1 MTAWGIGSIAAPA
14 GRTGVAACSAGESG
28 ERAPPAYGGTRA
40 GFCRLDV
47 RLLGVAS
54 GEGGRSFSQ
63 TIASESPD
71 LRINDQL
78 ARNTNMRARCV
89 ARTKRICAWQPLRGT
104 DDDALTLIVDTMPK
118 KRAGFE
124 RRSTE

>member
-54 GEGGRSFSQ
+54 GQGGQVIRW
-63 TIASESPD
+63 E
-71 LRINDQL
+71 
-78 ARNTNMRARCV
+78 ARRLPIVCV
-89 ARTKRICAWQPLRGT
+89 A
-104 DDDALTLIVDTMPK
+104 
-118 KRAGFE
+118 
-124 RRSTE
+124 

>member
-54 GEGGRSFSQ
+54 GYGGRSFSQ
-63 TIASESPD
+63 TIASD
-71 LRINDQL
+71 RQ
-78 ARNTNMRARCV
+78 TCV
-89 ARTKRICAWQPLRGT
+89 
-104 DDDALTLIVDTMPK
+104 
-118 KRAGFE
+118 
-124 RRSTE
+124 